1 MSFQE
6 RLRAQR
12 EARGMTQAALAE
24 ALGVSKSAVGNY
36 ETGVSMPR
44 EETLLR
50 LFQVLEVEP
59 NYLFQDSYDSG
70 SVLTPQE
77 SALLARWRGLSAK
90 GKRAVDALLDVAE
103 EARSGGSVRVLPEK
117 KAARYIPLFL
127 SPAAAGYPS
136 PVLGEEYEMVPVE
149 GNVPDNAQLAI
160 RIQGDSMEPYI
171 MDRSIV
177 YVGREP
183 LENGDVGVFCVDGDT
198 FCKQYY
204 KDLLGMVYLL
214 SLNRRRAD
222 ADVVLPPTSNR
233 TLSCFGRVLLK
244 RRPPLPPGAVR

>member
-12 EARGMTQAALAE
+12 EAKGMTQAELAE

-50 LFQVLEVEP
+50 LFQVLDAEP
-59 NYLFQDSYDSG
+59 NYLFQDSYAG
-70 SVLTPQE
+70 GKSVLTPQE
-77 SALLARWRGLSAK
+77 EALLARWRALSAK
-90 GKRAVDALLDVAE
+90 GKRAVTAVLDAAE
-103 EARSGGSVRVLPEK
+103 EDRSGKVQALPKKKPVRQ
-117 KAARYIPLFL
+117 IPLFV
-127 SPAAAGYPS
+127 SPAAAGYAS
-136 PVLGEEYEMVPVE
+136 PVLGEEYELLPVGEDVPE
-149 GNVPDNAQLAI
+149 NAQLAI

-171 MDRSIV
+171 MDGSIV

-204 KDLLGMVYLL
+204 RDMLGMVYLF

-222 ADVVLPPTSNR
+222 ADVVLPPSSNR

-244 RRPPLPPGAVR
+244 GRLPLPPGAR